1 MPFSNSNQH
10 DQYKEDDQDISLPTD
25 REGRNTVIEESFV
38 VGPATSLQI
47 AGPASL
53 HFVESTSTSLRRQG
67 LEYLPG
73 QFSSRDNGPPHI
85 PRTPE
90 EERRFL
96 LSVLREALH
105 LCRDDDTLQSGPRQH
120 PSRTEPQF
128 EATGEAKHYKQQ

>member
-10 DQYKEDDQDISLPTD
+10 DQYKEDDQDITLPTD

-38 VGPATSLQI
+38 AGPASLRFS
-47 AGPASL
+47 GPASL
-53 HFVESTSTSLRRQG
+53 HFVEAASTSLRRQG

-96 LSVLREALH
+96 LSVLQEALH
-105 LCRDDDTLQSGPRQH
+105 LCRDDDTFQSGPPQH
-120 PSRTEPQF
+120 PRGTISQS
-128 EATGEAKHYKQQ
+128 EATGEAKQRKQQ